1 MDVIRIIEKY
11 YEPDSKAY
19 HFLVSHGRMVAT
31 KALQV
36 AGRVK
41 ALNPDMKFIEEA
53 AMLHDIGIF
62 MTDAPGLGCFGK
74 HQYIEH
80 GYLGHELLLKEGLPE
95 HALVCERHVGTGIS
109 ISDIEI
115 RNFPLPKRDMLPVS
129 LEEKIVCFADK
140 FYSKSKDDFER
151 QKSVPAIR
159 AIIMSFGQDKLKQ
172 FDEWL
177 LFFKEPSG
185 AIDE

>member
-19 HFLVSHGRMVAT
+19 LFVLNHGMMVAA

-41 ALNPDMKFIEEA
+41 ELNPDMQFIEDA

-62 MTDAPGLGCFGK
+62 MTCAPGIGCFGD

-80 GYLGHELLLKEGLPE
+80 GYLGHELLLKEGLNA
-95 HALVCERHVGTGIS
+95 HALVCERHVGIGIS
-109 ISDIEI
+109 ISDIEAK
-115 RNFPLPKRDMLPVS
+115 NFPLPKRDMLPVS
-129 LEEKIVCFADK
+129 LEEKIICFADK

-151 QKSVPAIR
+151 EKSISEIR
-159 AIIMSFGQDKLKQ
+159 EIIRSFGNDKLKQ

-177 LFFKEPSG
+177 IFFKEPL
-185 AIDE
+185 

>member
-19 HFLVSHGRMVAT
+19 RFLLKHGMMVSA
-31 KALQV
+31 KALRV
-36 AGRVK
+36 AERVK
-41 ALNPDMKFIEEA
+41 GLNPDMQFIEDA

-62 MTDAPGLGCFGK
+62 MTNAPELGCFGD

-80 GYLGHELLLKEGLPE
+80 GYLGHDLLLKEGLNA
-95 HALVCERHVGTGIS
+95 HALVCERHVGIGIS
-109 ISDIEI
+109 IMDIEV
-115 RNFPLPKRDMLPVS
+115 RDFPFPKRDMIPVS

-140 FYSKSKDDFER
+140 FYSKSKDNFER
-151 QKSVPAIR
+151 EKNIPEIR
-159 AIIMSFGQDKLKQ
+159 KIIKSFGNDKLKQ

-177 LFFKEPSG
+177 IFFKEPF
-185 AIDE
+185 